1 MASNDWERH
10 KATIL
15 NLFLLENKQLD
26 EIVSYMKET
35 HKFNRSKSSYENQIN
50 KKWRVRKNVSK
61 KEWQYLGHQISKR
74 KEKKTVVT
82 VYGIPLSEE
91 KVHKELQRHTTNIP
105 SASEFRN
112 GLLSPDIP
120 EGIVARAET
129 PPVIELDVSWP
140 SSLPWF
146 RFKNGVLPK
155 LRYPSRFLRAFFDSP
170 IQYEEGVNTA
180 SPCVAWRNTL
190 ELRQAVIR
198 LSNTV
203 PDDSEDRQRKAEALA
218 RNEFPPYLVT
228 EMLKIIFFRL
238 SNSMDTNYHD
248 KNQTTHDQFVLHLVE
263 AVSQSNP
270 EVLSALFFSDCT
282 TTKAIK
288 EGVYG
293 SAIREKHY
301 DLVEKLLQSGVDP
314 NLPVKATRYP
324 SRAFR
329 RGTIQL
335 VWSMS
340 LDTVTGMQEAVLTRD
355 VRLGEVL
362 LSAGANVSDNL
373 LVELATCASKYDDA
387 MEFVQL
393 LVKYGAT
400 VNALATCCRCGGARV
415 ALTFA
420 IAIASKINRL
430 TEFLIEKG
438 AIADLSGYSEP
449 KMCLYCRRIW
459 YNEELSNLRV
469 PYTPI
474 QIAIILG
481 NREMIERLLQ
491 PILSCPTQTSLHT
504 IKDLLLSSCLVGDT
518 DTALKLLKLEDIDI
532 DLNSG
537 WYKGITPLVASAWNS
552 DTRIA
557 EALLDLGAKVG
568 PTLQENVCQV
578 STLCPIHVA
587 AFHGNVSLLEQ
598 LISRGANYNVRHVSE
613 YDYRLWCLAPDRLSC
628 PLQFALESKSA
639 DTVRFLLTHL
649 NLLGDGLDDSA
660 FISKVISKEPNV
672 GADEDKYDKT
682 AFGAAIKV
690 GSAEIIQYYFSIG
703 APYTSQALHLA
714 TKAAVKSKDYSIL
727 NLLVEHR
734 PVVKMDSFEVSS
746 LVLSIVKRQW
756 ELVSL
761 FLCEP
766 FLPGDA
772 KSFYNDYHFHDLLWP
787 EKILDAYISW
797 SEKFPNESGYGI
809 TPLLAAAL
817 SGNIP
822 IVERMIERGFIPQ
835 ETDAVAFMEGKLEKQ
850 KILDTV
856 RTVVLSKFPLPSM
869 DIKYRAAVLEHAIQ
883 SGDLEKVREYST
895 VFESFDICLL
905 NDGQYQWSPLALA
918 ADHGHIE
925 LVRFFLDAGAKPDFT
940 LPFDGRSALEAAAL
954 RGYLNI
960 VEHLL
965 SWRNVANLS
974 FRRWKTT
981 KALNLAAAAGHL
993 HIARLLIEEGA
1004 DINEAPWSF
1013 SDMTVLEAA
1022 ADNGRLDMI
1031 QLLLERGARLEK
1043 DMRLYYVQ
1051 SVRAAMKQGH
1061 HAIADR
1067 LKQCGS
1073 WGEMD
1078 QHLHDILGTLV
1089 RSETKVW
1096 YDKDTDI
1103 WRIQK
1108 WKDKVVEI
1116 GPFPRMRQTEDDRGS
1131 VASLGDGSS
1140 NKDDIS
1146 HDGVEVSL
1154 EIMRQ
1159 HHETRSIL
1167 PTQWTGMGHTSTE
1180 LSGVDFANEK
1190 AEIHGLAPSLG
1201 LERNAI
1207 VMELEGIPE
1216 TGDVLQLI
1224 ALLNSQKTDFAVP
1237 TVSTDHP
1244 IANTSMREC
1253 YLVDRMDVDQTPEL
1267 PRLDREGAGGQNMSP
1282 NFVDREWQAIIS
1294 ACQPNDAWCFPDMD
1308 IADGQSIV
1316 PDSGDVGWEGPFT
1329 NWENELF
1336 E

>member
-15 NLFLLENKQLD
+15 NLLLLENKQLD
-26 EIVSYMKET
+26 EIVSYMKKT

-91 KVHKELQRHTTNIP
+91 KVHKELRRHTANIP
-105 SASEFRN
+105 SASEFGKR
-112 GLLSPDIP
+112 LLSPEIP
-120 EGIVARAET
+120 EGIVARAQT
-129 PPVIELDVSWP
+129 PPIIELDVSWP

-180 SPCVAWRNTL
+180 SPCVGWRNTL

-203 PDDSEDRQRKAEALA
+203 PDDSEDRQQKADALA
-218 RNEFPPYLVT
+218 RNEFPPCLVM

-238 SNSMDTNYHD
+238 SNNLDTYYRDNA
-248 KNQTTHDQFVLHLVE
+248 QTTDDQFVLHLVE
-263 AVSQSNP
+263 AVSRSNP
-270 EVLSALFFSDCT
+270 EMLSALFFSECT

-314 NLPVKATRYP
+314 NLPVKARRYP

-329 RGTIQL
+329 RGTIDL

-340 LDTVTGMQEAVLTRD
+340 LHTVTGMQEAALTRD
-355 VRLGEVL
+355 ARLGEIL
-362 LSAGANVSDNL
+362 LSTGANVSDNF
-373 LVELATCASKYDDA
+373 LVELATCASKHDDA

-393 LVKYGAT
+393 LVKHGAT

-438 AIADLSGYSEP
+438 AIADLSGYFEP
-449 KMCLYCRRIW
+449 KPCRCCQRIW
-459 YNEELSNLRV
+459 YNRELSDLLRV
-469 PYTPI
+469 SYTPI

-491 PILSCPTQTSLHT
+491 PILSRPTETSLHT

-537 WYKGITPLVASAWNS
+537 WYKDITPLVASAWNP

-587 AFHGNVSLLEQ
+587 AFHGNMRLLEQ
-598 LISRGANYNVRHVSE
+598 LVSRGANYNVRYVSE
-613 YDYRLWCLAPDRLSC
+613 DDSKFWCLAPARLSC

-639 DTVRFLLTHL
+639 DTVRLLLTRL
-649 NLLGDGLDDSA
+649 NLLGDGLDDCA
-660 FISKVISKEPNV
+660 FISKVISKKPNV
-672 GADEDKYDKT
+672 GADEDIYDKT
-682 AFGAAIKV
+682 AFGAAIKI

-703 APYTSQALHLA
+703 APYTSKALHLA
-714 TKAAVKSKDYSIL
+714 MKAAVESKDHSIL

-734 PVVKMDSFEVSS
+734 PVVKMDSFEASS
-746 LVLSIVKRQW
+746 LVLSIVERQW
-756 ELVSL
+756 DLVSL
-761 FLCEP
+761 FLRKP
-766 FLPGDA
+766 FLLGNA
-772 KSFYNDYHFHDLLWP
+772 RSFYDDFHLHGRTPWD
-787 EKILDAYISW
+787 ER
-797 SEKFPNESGYGI
+797 FPNESGSGI

-817 SGNIP
+817 SGNVP
-822 IVERMIERGFIPQ
+822 IVERMIKRGFTLPKS
-835 ETDAVAFMEGKLEKQ
+835 DAVAFMEGKFGKQ

-856 RTVVLSKFPLPSM
+856 RTAVLSKFPHSIGL
-869 DIKYRAAVLEHAIQ
+869 KYHTAVLEHAIQ
-883 SGDLEKVREYST
+883 SGDLEKAREYST
-895 VFESFDICLL
+895 VFESFDICVLK
-905 NDGQYQWSPLALA
+905 DAHFQWTPLALA

-940 LPFDGRSALEAAAL
+940 LGRSALEAAASK
-954 RGYLNI
+954 GYLNI

-965 SWRNVANLS
+965 SLTNVANPS
-974 FRRWKTT
+974 FRRWRITD
-981 KALNLAAAAGHL
+981 ALNLAAAAGHL
-993 HIARLLIEEGA
+993 RIARLLIEEGA
-1004 DINEAPWSF
+1004 DINEAPRLLSQT
-1013 SDMTVLEAA
+1013 TVLEVA

-1073 WGEMD
+1073 WSEMD
-1078 QHLHDILGTLV
+1078 QHLHDILGTLN
-1089 RSETKVW
+1089 RSLTTVW
-1096 YDKDTDI
+1096 YDKHTDI
-1103 WRIQK
+1103 WRIRERRN
-1108 WKDKVVEI
+1108 KVVEI
-1116 GPFPRMRQTEDDRGS
+1116 GPFPRMRQREDDRGS

-1146 HDGVEVSL
+1146 RDGVEVTSV
-1154 EIMRQ
+1154 IMRQ
-1159 HHETRSIL
+1159 HHGTRSIIL
-1167 PTQWTGMGHTSTE
+1167 PTQWTGMDHTSTE
-1180 LSGVDFANEK
+1180 LSGVDSANEE
-1190 AEIHGLAPSLG
+1190 AEMHGLAPSLG

-1207 VMELEGIPE
+1207 VMELEDIPE
-1216 TGDVLQLI
+1216 TGDMLQQT
-1224 ALLNSQKTDFAVP
+1224 ALLSSQKTDFAVP
-1237 TVSTDHP
+1237 TVGTDHP
-1244 IANTSMREC
+1244 VANSSMGEC
-1253 YLVDRMDVDQTPEL
+1253 YLVDRMDTNQTHEL
-1267 PRLDREGAGGQNMSP
+1267 LRLDREGADGQSMSP
-1282 NFVDREWQAIIS
+1282 NFVDREWQALIS
-1294 ACQPNDAWCFPDMD
+1294 AFEPNDAWCFPDMD
-1308 IADGQSIV
+1308 IADGQNIV
-1316 PDSGDVGWEGPFT
+1316 PDSEDVGWEGPFT
-1329 NWENELF
+1329 NWENEQF